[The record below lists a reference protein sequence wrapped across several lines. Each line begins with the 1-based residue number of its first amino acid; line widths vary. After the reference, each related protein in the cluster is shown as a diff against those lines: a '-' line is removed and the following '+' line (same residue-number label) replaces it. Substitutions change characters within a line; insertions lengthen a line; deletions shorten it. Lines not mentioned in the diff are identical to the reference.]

1 MVLSNSVELI
11 FFVCVYLGCF
21 TIGRNGHLVIWEPSI
36 EVQDLQSMK
45 DNENIKA
52 KAAEKELEEPDD
64 ISENEDN
71 AAAESVAAA
80 NNDNK
85 PSKLFYSK
93 KSKHF
98 LRDALPKDPST
109 KGELS

>member
-1 MVLSNSVELI
+1 M
-11 FFVCVYLGCF
+11 CTYLGCF

-64 ISENEDN
+64 IRYHS
-71 AAAESVAAA
+71 
-80 NNDNK
+80 
-85 PSKLFYSK
+85 YI
-93 KSKHF
+93 
-98 LRDALPKDPST
+98 T
-109 KGELS
+109 

>member
-1 MVLSNSVELI
+1 ML
-11 FFVCVYLGCF
+11 
-21 TIGRNGHLVIWEPSI
+21 IWEPSI

-64 ISENEDN
+64 ISENENN
-71 AAAESVAAA
+71 AAETVAAA

-93 KSKHF
+93 KSKHLNF
-98 LRDALPKDPST
+98 ST
-109 KGELS
+109 LKPA

>member
-1 MVLSNSVELI
+1 MYS
-11 FFVCVYLGCF
+11 GCF
-21 TIGRNGHLVIWEPSI
+21 TVGRNGHLVIWEASI

-45 DNENIKA
+45 DNQNIKA

-71 AAAESVAAA
+71 AAESIATA

-98 LRDALPKDPST
+98 LRDALPKDPT
-109 KGELS
+109 AKGKFNVEFVIYTLLFPT